1 MSPPPIVEQPISYAA
16 DSSSCVHQDAPKC
29 TSAGDRLNCAPVNL
43 NEKQRAA
50 IELIASGKSYTTA
63 AKLVGIDRSTLFRW
77 RQDGQ
82 FQQRLQERV
91 SELWGSANNRL
102 KSMVEP
108 SLEVLAEHLED
119 RYDRARWRAASLVLR
134 LTQFGRSRE

>member
-1 MSPPPIVEQPISYAA
+1 MSPQPVVEQPVSSIQ
-16 DSSSCVHQDAPKC
+16 DSSSMHQNAPKC
-29 TSAGDRLNCAPVNL
+29 TNAGDRLNCDPVNL

-63 AKLVGIDRSTLFRW
+63 AKLLAVDRSTLFRW
-77 RQDGQ
+77 RQDAD
-82 FQQRLQERV
+82 FQQRLQQRV
-91 SELWGSANNRL
+91 SELWGSANDRL

-134 LTQFGRSRE
+134 LTQFGKARV

>member
-1 MSPPPIVEQPISYAA
+1 MSPQPIVEPSTNVQNASPP
-16 DSSSCVHQDAPKC
+16 VHQNAPKC
-29 TSAGDRLNCAPVNL
+29 TTASDRLNCAPLNL

-50 IELIASGKSYTTA
+50 IELIASGKSYTGA
-63 AKLVGIDRSTLFRW
+63 AKLLGVDRSTVFRW
-77 RQDGQ
+77 RQDAE

-91 SELWGSANNRL
+91 SELWASANYRL

-119 RYDRARWRAASLVLR
+119 RYDRARWHAANLVLR
-134 LTQFGRSRE
+134 LTKLGKISE